1 MEPVMQV
8 LFAPAISLMNRLRY
22 NSKFLLLGLAMGVVM
37 AVLLF
42 TVFVNLSRDIQT
54 ANNELGGLQMLKPVN
69 KMAQF
74 MQQHRGLSSGVL
86 NGNEAMKDKRAA
98 KEKEVSD
105 VVMTS
110 EAALSPKLRDSATW
124 KKIRQD
130 WEDIRAQGLTWTPPE
145 NIKRHT
151 AMIRNVLVL
160 MVDIADD
167 SELTLDPVWI
177 PTISWIPWSAKCR
190 PCSSR

>member
-1 MEPVMQV
+1 MQV

-22 NSKFLLLGLAMGVVM
+22 NSKFLLLGLAMGGVM

-86 NGNEAMKDKRAA
+86 NGNDAMKDKRAA

-105 VVMTS
+105 VVMAS

-130 WEDIRAQGLTWTPPE
+130 WEDFVPKG
-145 NIKRHT
+145 
-151 AMIRNVLVL
+151 
-160 MVDIADD
+160 
-167 SELTLDPVWI
+167 
-177 PTISWIPWSAKCR
+177 
-190 PCSSR
+190 

>member
-1 MEPVMQV
+1 MQV

-105 VVMTS
+105 VVMAS

-130 WEDIRAQGLTWTPPE
+130 WEDFVPKG
-145 NIKRHT
+145 
-151 AMIRNVLVL
+151 
-160 MVDIADD
+160 
-167 SELTLDPVWI
+167 
-177 PTISWIPWSAKCR
+177 
-190 PCSSR
+190 

>member
-1 MEPVMQV
+1 MAATVKNCNGARHASAFRPGNFPDESLALQQQV
-8 LFAPAISLMNRLRY
+8 SAAWSGHGRGHGGAL
-22 NSKFLLLGLAMGVVM
+22 
-37 AVLLF
+37 VL
-42 TVFVNLSRDIQT
+42 VFVNLSRDIQT

-86 NGNEAMKDKRAA
+86 NGNDAMKDKRAA

-124 KKIRQD
+124 KKFVRTGKIFVPK
-130 WEDIRAQGLTWTPPE
+130 G
-145 NIKRHT
+145 
-151 AMIRNVLVL
+151 
-160 MVDIADD
+160 
-167 SELTLDPVWI
+167 
-177 PTISWIPWSAKCR
+177 
-190 PCSSR
+190 